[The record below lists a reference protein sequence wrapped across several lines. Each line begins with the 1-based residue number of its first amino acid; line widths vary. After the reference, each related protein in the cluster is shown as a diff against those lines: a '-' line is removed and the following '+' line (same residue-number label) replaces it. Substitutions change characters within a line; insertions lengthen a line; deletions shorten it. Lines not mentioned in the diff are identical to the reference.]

1 MCNFCR
7 RLISLRNYLLRLMS
21 AQLMSLT
28 AFKTR
33 DVFAQLLL
41 RLMSAQLMSLTT
53 STSIDTIARKV
64 QSHSRNMPDDNELR
78 FFRDERGYSHKE
90 ELRFQWRKTD
100 LIETEKHGRLLKVLG
115 NCAFHVVL
123 ESYAVQAWGLLW
135 CFYSDGLSEQLITPI
150 RAFQFDNSSFL
161 HASFSTRALGAVLYN
176 ILAQKMV
183 EYRPAS
189 DRSFLRIERAY
200 FTQFS
205 LCFDNSDDVFGI
217 MVFDELVKNL
227 SWRYARVAE
236 SFF

>member
-1 MCNFCR
+1 MDAN
-7 RLISLRNYLLRLMS
+7 
-21 AQLMSLT
+21 
-28 AFKTR
+28 
-33 DVFAQLLL
+33 
-41 RLMSAQLMSLTT
+41 
-53 STSIDTIARKV
+53 
-64 QSHSRNMPDDNELR
+64 
-78 FFRDERGYSHKE
+78 G
-90 ELRFQWRKTD
+90 
-100 LIETEKHGRLLKVLG
+100 KVLG

-205 LCFDNSDDVFGI
+205 LCSIILI
-217 MVFDELVKNL
+217 MSLALWFSMNL
-227 SWRYARVAE
+227 SKIWAEGTRVWLNH
-236 SFF
+236 SFNQKGGVCGCLICVSFVLQEPSWSIQQIDVLPLRSPWL